1 MYVCC
6 HPSNQGE
13 DVRAIQSRVQV
24 GECFWVKRGKAL
36 VPGCLVSKDLRVWKA
51 FIDKF
56 FQVWDFSLPFN
67 LTEPKY
73 W

>member
-13 DVRAIQSRVQV
+13 DVRSIQSRVQV

-36 VPGCLVSKDLRVWKA
+36 VPGCFVITDLEDLEDVLKEVPGSWG
-51 FIDKF
+51 
-56 FQVWDFSLPFN
+56 V
-67 LTEPKY
+67 
-73 W
+73 